1 MTIGADYFY
10 FSNDI
15 RYTIY
20 EIQYKK
26 GKHKMQNLLG
36 PTWIEINLDAVA
48 NNVKNIKELIGEKK
62 ELMAVVKGNAYGH
75 DVLEVI
81 PVVLNNGA
89 TRLAVARL
97 EEGIF
102 LRKASIDVPI
112 LILGLTLKQQAELL
126 VSYNITPTVCKYET
140 IEKLSKF
147 AVKEDKTVKVHI
159 KVDTGMGRIGI
170 FPSHILDFVKKV
182 KVLKNIEIEGIFTH
196 FSVADEKDKT
206 YTEEQFKKFM
216 EVLTILEKEGIKIP
230 VKHVGNSATL
240 LDLPYMWLDLIRPG
254 ISIYGLYPSREVQ
267 KTVKLIP
274 AHSFKT
280 RIVFLKEL
288 PAGEYISYGRT
299 YTTTKRR
306 TKVAS
311 LPVGYADGYNRLL
324 SNQGE
329 VLVRGRRF
337 PIIGRICMDQCM
349 IDVTNLPQVKIGDEV
364 VLWGRQGQEEIIVEE
379 IAEKIGTINYEVV
392 HMPDK
397 KRVPKL
403 FIKDGKPWKIKTML
417 GEKLL

>member
-1 MTIGADYFY
+1 
-10 FSNDI
+10 
-15 RYTIY
+15 
-20 EIQYKK
+20 
-26 GKHKMQNLLG
+26 MQKLLS
-36 PTWIEINLDAVA
+36 PTWTEVNLDAIA
-48 NNVKNIKELIGEKK
+48 KNVRNIKELIGEKK

-75 DVLEVI
+75 DILEVSS
-81 PVVLNNGA
+81 VVLKNGA
-89 TRLAVARL
+89 SRLAVARL

-102 LRKASIDVPI
+102 LRKAGVVAPI

-126 VSYNITPTVCKYET
+126 VYYNITPAVCEYEM
-140 IEKLSKF
+140 IEKLSESAIK
-147 AVKEDKTVKVHI
+147 VGKVVKVHL

-170 FPSHILDFVKKV
+170 LSHDILRFTKKIRALKKV
-182 KVLKNIEIEGIFTH
+182 EIEGIFTH
-196 FSVADEKDKT
+196 FSVADEKNKT

-216 EVLTILEKEGIKIP
+216 EVLTLLEKEEKRIP
-230 VKHVGNSATL
+230 IKHVGNSATL
-240 LDLPYMWLDLIRPG
+240 LDLPHMWLDLVRPG
-254 ISIYGLYPSREVQ
+254 ISIYGLYPSTEVQ
-267 KTVKLIP
+267 KTIKLIP
-274 AHSFKT
+274 AHSFRT

-288 PAGEYISYGRT
+288 SAGEYISYGRT
-299 YTTTKRR
+299 YTTIKKR

-349 IDVTNLPQVKIGDEV
+349 VDVSSLLEVKIADEV
-364 VLWGRQGQEEIIVEE
+364 VLWGRQGQEEITVEE
-379 IAEKIGTINYEVV
+379 ISEKIGTINYEIV

-403 FIKDGKPWKIKTML
+403 FIKDGKPWKSKTML

>member
-1 MTIGADYFY
+1 
-10 FSNDI
+10 
-15 RYTIY
+15 
-20 EIQYKK
+20 
-26 GKHKMQNLLG
+26 MQKLLG
-36 PTWIEINLDAVA
+36 STWIEINLDAIA
-48 NNVKNIKELIGEKK
+48 QNVKNIKQLIGEKI

-75 DVLEVI
+75 DILEVSS
-81 PVVLNNGA
+81 VVLNNGA

-102 LRKASIDVPI
+102 LRKAGITVPI

-126 VSYNITPTVCKYET
+126 VSYNITPTVCEYEM
-140 IEKLSKF
+140 IEKLSES
-147 AVKEDKTVKVHI
+147 AIKEDKVVKVHL

-170 FPSHILDFVKKV
+170 FSHDILRFIKRIRA
-182 KVLKNIEIEGIFTH
+182 LKNVEIEGIFTH

-206 YTEEQFKKFM
+206 YTEKQFRKFM
-216 EVLTILEKEGIKIP
+216 GVLTALEKEGIRIP
-230 VKHVGNSATL
+230 IKHLGNSATL
-240 LDLPYMWLDLIRPG
+240 LDLPHMWLDLVRPG
-254 ISIYGLYPSREVQ
+254 ISIYGLYPSTEVQ
-267 KTVKLIP
+267 KTIKLIP

-288 PAGEYISYGRT
+288 SMGESIGYGRT
-299 YTTTKRR
+299 YTTNQRR

-311 LPVGYADGYNRLL
+311 LPLGYADGYNRLL

-337 PIIGRICMDQCM
+337 PVIGRICMDQTM

-364 VLWGRQGQEEIIVEE
+364 VLWGRQGQEEITVEE
-379 IAEKIGTINYEVV
+379 IAEKIGTINYEIV

>member
-1 MTIGADYFY
+1 
-10 FSNDI
+10 
-15 RYTIY
+15 
-20 EIQYKK
+20 
-26 GKHKMQNLLG
+26 MQKLLG
-36 PTWIEINLDAVA
+36 PTWTEINLDAIA
-48 NNVKNIKELIGEKK
+48 SNVKNIKQLIGEKK

-75 DVLEVI
+75 DILEVSS
-81 PVVLNNGA
+81 VVLKNGA
-89 TRLAVARL
+89 SRLAVARL

-102 LRKASIDVPI
+102 LRKAGIVVPI

-126 VSYNITPTVCKYET
+126 VSYNITPTVCEYEM
-140 IEKLSKF
+140 IEKLSES
-147 AVKEDKTVKVHI
+147 AIKEDKVVKVHL

-170 FPSHILDFVKKV
+170 FSHDILRFIKKIRA
-182 KVLKNIEIEGIFTH
+182 LKNVEIEGIFTH

-206 YTEEQFKKFM
+206 YTEKQFRKFM
-216 EVLTILEKEGIKIP
+216 GVLTALEKEGIRIP
-230 VKHVGNSATL
+230 IKHLGNSATL
-240 LDLPYMWLDLIRPG
+240 LDFPHMWLDLVRPG
-254 ISIYGLYPSREVQ
+254 ISIYGLYPSTEVQ

-288 PAGEYISYGRT
+288 SAGEYISYGRT

-337 PIIGRICMDQCM
+337 PVIGRVCMDQCM
-349 IDVTNLPQVKIGDEV
+349 IDVTNLSQVKIGDEV
-364 VLWGRQGQEEIIVEE
+364 VLWGRQGEEEITVEE
-379 IAEKIGTINYEVV
+379 IAEKIGTINYEIV

-417 GEKLL
+417 REKLI

>member
-1 MTIGADYFY
+1 
-10 FSNDI
+10 
-15 RYTIY
+15 
-20 EIQYKK
+20 
-26 GKHKMQNLLG
+26 MQKLLG
-36 PTWIEINLDAVA
+36 PTWTEINLDAIA
-48 NNVKNIKELIGEKK
+48 NNVKNIKQLIGEKK
-62 ELMAVVKGNAYGH
+62 VLIAVVKGNAYGH
-75 DVLEVI
+75 DILEVSS
-81 PVVLNNGA
+81 VVLKNGA
-89 TRLAVARL
+89 SRLAVARL

-102 LRKASIDVPI
+102 LRKAGITVPI
-112 LILGLTLKQQAELL
+112 LVLGLTLEQQVELL

-170 FPSHILDFVKKV
+170 FPNHVLDFVKKV
-182 KVLKNIEIEGIFTH
+182 EALKNIEIEGIFTH

-206 YTEEQFKKFM
+206 YTEEQFRKFM
-216 EVLTILEKEGIKIP
+216 RVLTVLEKEGIRIP

-240 LDLPYMWLDLIRPG
+240 LDLPHMWLDLVRPG
-254 ISIYGLYPSREVQ
+254 ISIYGLYPSTEVQ

-280 RIVFLKEL
+280 RIIFLKEL
-288 PAGEYISYGRT
+288 PMGECISYGRI

-329 VLVRGRRF
+329 VLVRGKRV
-337 PIIGRICMDQCM
+337 PIIGRVCMDQCM
-349 IDVTNLPQVKIGDEV
+349 IDVTHLPQIEIGDEV
-364 VLWGRQGQEEIIVEE
+364 VLWGRQGQEEITVEE
-379 IAEKIGTINYEVV
+379 IAEKIGTINYEII

-403 FIKDGKPWKIKTML
+403 FVKDGRPYKIKSML

>member
-1 MTIGADYFY
+1 M
-10 FSNDI
+10 
-15 RYTIY
+15 
-20 EIQYKK
+20 KK
-26 GKHKMQNLLG
+26 LLG
-36 PTWIEINLDAVA
+36 STWIEIDLDAIA
-48 NNVKNIKELIGEKK
+48 QNVRNIKKLIGEKK
-62 ELMAVVKGNAYGH
+62 ELMAVVKGNGYGH
-75 DVLEVI
+75 DILEISSIVLK
-81 PVVLNNGA
+81 NGA

-102 LRKASIDVPI
+102 LRKAGIAVPI
-112 LILGLTLKQQAELL
+112 LVLGLTLEQQVKLL

-170 FPSHILDFVKKV
+170 FPNHVLDFVKKV
-182 KVLKNIEIEGIFTH
+182 KAFKNIEIEGIFTH
-196 FSVADEKDKT
+196 FSVADEKDKA
-206 YTEEQFKKFM
+206 YTEAQFKKFM

-240 LDLPYMWLDLIRPG
+240 LDFPHMWLDLVRPG
-254 ISIYGLYPSREVQ
+254 ISIYGLYPSTEVQ

-280 RIVFLKEL
+280 RIIFLKEL
-288 PAGEYISYGRT
+288 PVGECISYGRT

-337 PIIGRICMDQCM
+337 LIIGRVCMDQTM
-349 IDVTNLPQVKIGDEV
+349 IDVTNLPQVEVGDEV
-364 VLWGRQGQEEIIVEE
+364 VLWGRQGQEEITVEE
-379 IAEKIGTINYEVV
+379 IAEKIGTINYEIV

-397 KRVPKL
+397 ERVPKL
-403 FIKDGKPWKIKTML
+403 FIKDGKPYKIKSML
-417 GEKLL
+417 GKNYYNSV